1 MLAWLEAR
9 TATCEPSSTSKSQLL
24 ECLKA
29 NEKATI
35 MFSHALTMATTEQK
49 KMVREMRSWSWS
61 DNDLKMCDNEFT
73 AEEFVGVATTLLSQ
87 KKATVYKTLRR
98 LCQRGKISID
108 KSRKPAIYRKN
119 V

>member
-1 MLAWLEAR
+1 
-9 TATCEPSSTSKSQLL
+9 
-24 ECLKA
+24 
-29 NEKATI
+29 

-61 DNDLKMCDNEFT
+61 DKVLKMCGNEFT
-73 AEEFVGVATTLLSQ
+73 AEEFVSMATTLLGQ
-87 KKATVYKTLRR
+87 KKANIYKTLQR

-108 KSRKPAIYRKN
+108 KSRKPAIYWKN